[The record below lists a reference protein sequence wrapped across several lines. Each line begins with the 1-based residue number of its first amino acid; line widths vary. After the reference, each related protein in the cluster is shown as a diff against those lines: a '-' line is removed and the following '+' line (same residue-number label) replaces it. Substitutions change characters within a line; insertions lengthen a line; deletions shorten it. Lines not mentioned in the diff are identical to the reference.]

1 MFISDEEKKMLN
13 GEEGPGIQR
22 SIQML
27 VTLAEAFDADRLS
40 IAKRVHIHC
49 AVPYD
54 MLVELTEG
62 AKQSKAYATTHAH
75 FDPNTLDPEGCKRI
89 GIPEVY
95 DNYEYIHAGMP
106 PSKLEEIYRRLGYF
120 LTYTCTPFF
129 IGNIAAQGEVISYGG
144 TSGSVIANSLYGAYG
159 NRDSIPVNVATSV
172 TGRFP
177 HAGYAVKEN
186 RYAQVLIE
194 PEGLDFNN
202 FTNQDYG
209 AYAYYA
215 GGVAQNKV
223 LAFNEFPESLTIEP
237 FRLIAYP
244 RTPLGSVGL
253 CHVIGITPEAP
264 TLEVAFGGRK
274 PQITAKVGKA
284 EVKQAMDLLNTAD
297 SDDVDLV
304 TFGCPHCSIIEI
316 RDIAMLLEGKKASSN
331 VRLLIGVAK
340 AIYDLAEDMGYIDV
354 IKQAGGVFT
363 SCCVG
368 SQNPFNLLGPG
379 LGVRTAA
386 VDSVRAAHYMSRNS
400 LDKIKICYG
409 DTDQCVDAAITGKW
423 RSK

>member
-1 MFISDEEKKMLN
+1 MYLSDEEKRMLN
-13 GEEGPGIQR
+13 GEEGPGIQK

-27 VTLAEAFDADRLS
+27 VTLGEAFDADRLA
-40 IAKRVHIHC
+40 IAKRAHIHC

-54 MLVELTEG
+54 MLTELTEG
-62 AKQSKAYATTHAH
+62 AKQSKVFATTHAH
-75 FDPNTLDPEGCKRI
+75 FDPNALDSEGCKRI

-95 DNYEYIHAGMP
+95 DNYEFIHAGIP

-129 IGNIAAQGEVISYGG
+129 IGNIAAHGEVISYGG
-144 TSGSVIANSLYGAYG
+144 TSGSVIANSLYGARG

-177 HAGYAVKEN
+177 HIGYVVKEN
-186 RYAQVLIE
+186 RYAQILIE
-194 PEGLDFNN
+194 PEGLDFEK

-215 GGVAQNKV
+215 GGVVQNKV
-223 LAFNEFPESLTIEP
+223 PAFSGLPESLTLEQ
-237 FRLIAYP
+237 FRSIAS
-244 RTPLGSVGL
+244 PLTALGAVGL

-264 TLEVAFGGRK
+264 TLEAAFGGRK
-274 PQITAKVGKA
+274 PQVMIKIGKA
-284 EVKQAMDLLNTAD
+284 EMKEAMELLNTAD

-304 TFGCPHCSIIEI
+304 TFGCPHCSIIEL
-316 RDIAMLLEGKKASSN
+316 RDIAMFLEGKKVHPN
-331 VRLLIGVAK
+331 VRLFIGVAK
-340 AIYDLAEDMGYIDV
+340 AIYDLAEQMGYIDI
-354 IKQAGGVFT
+354 IKKAGGAFT

-368 SQNPFNLLGPG
+368 SQNPFNLLGPD

-409 DTDQCVDAAITGKW
+409 DTDQCIDAAITGKW
-423 RSK
+423 RAK